1 MSELD
6 NFYQGLLK
14 EVKLN
19 AAAEGLLMPEAF
31 MDIYIEELID
41 VGDIQSFQYCD
52 NPAELTGFQR
62 SNMGAHIN
70 GYSVDRNENTG
81 SVKLDL
87 FITDYEQ
94 RESLENLGK
103 TEVDLAFKRLL
114 KFFTEAKNPNMDSR
128 FFELLDDAH
137 TAYPVVDCIIDYK
150 EEIDEVNLYFLS
162 ERTRTDRF
170 KNFNERVELDGI
182 NIKYHFWDISRLHK
196 VKSSVGNKEPITIDF
211 KNTYNSPL
219 DCLVAHTG
227 DQSLKSY
234 LVVMPGEVL
243 ADIYN
248 DHGARLLEQ
257 NVRSFLQARG
267 GVNKGIRN
275 TILNEPSKFFSYNNG
290 ITATA
295 EKVETIVENGQ
306 LKITSIMDLQIVNG
320 GQTTASLARAKIKD
334 ADKADLSKI
343 FVQMKLTVIDDEK
356 QKEELVPK
364 ISQYANTQNKVSMSD
379 LSSNH
384 GYHVKIEELS
394 RKIWTPPHGKACF
407 WTPSNAKTG
416 FRETQWFYERSR
428 GQYDEMMNKQRG
440 VDKLKYPKYQV
451 FRKTDLAKYMMVWET
466 DEPKWVNMGAQK
478 NFGKYMDLIS
488 LNWSKKAFQDRVN
501 EFYYKRLVGRVI
513 IWKSTE
519 KLVQQQEW
527 YTNGYRANIV
537 IYTLAY
543 ISHYLKKNKL
553 DLDYLK
559 IWAIQDISDELKELI
574 VNISEQV
581 NSLLIDDNPSK
592 TTSNVSEW
600 AKKDACWA
608 QILGHSNKLD
618 SYFTDAIVKTFIS
631 SKKVEEAEEQAAL
644 KEKRSNDL
652 ASRDKLNA
660 IDKNYWFM
668 FADYLNEHHDLSY
681 TQKGLLRTAQRQT
694 RDFSVKQCYVLNELL
709 DKYGDEFDRYTSSV
723 RVIDS

>member
-6 NFYQGLLK
+6 SFYEGLLK

-19 AAAEGLLMPEAF
+19 ASAEGLLMPESF
-31 MDIYIEELID
+31 MGLYIDELID
-41 VGDIQSFQYCD
+41 VGDIQGFQYCD
-52 NPAELTGFQR
+52 NPGDLKGFQ
-62 SNMGAHIN
+62 SSKLGVQIN
-70 GYSVDRNENTG
+70 GYSIDRNENTN

-87 FITDYEQ
+87 FVTDYSQ
-94 RESLENLGK
+94 REGVDTLGK
-103 TEVDLAFKRLL
+103 VEVDLAFKKLL
-114 KFFTEAKNPNMDSR
+114 KFFTEATNPNTDSK
-128 FFELLDDAH
+128 FFELLDDGH
-137 TAYPVVDCIIDYK
+137 TSYPLVDCIIDYK

-162 ERTRTDRF
+162 ERARNKKF
-170 KNFNERVELDGI
+170 SNFDRVELDGI
-182 NIKYHFWDISRLHK
+182 NIKYHFWDITRLHK
-196 VKSSVGNKEPITIDF
+196 VKSAVSNKEPVIIDF
-211 KNTYNSPL
+211 KDTYNAPL
-219 DCLVAHTG
+219 DCLIAHTG
-227 DQSLKSY
+227 EQSLQSY

-295 EKVETIVENGQ
+295 EKVETIIEDGY
-306 LKITSIMDLQIVNG
+306 LKISSIMDLQIVNG

-334 ADKADLSKI
+334 ANKADLSKV
-343 FVQMKLTVIDDEK
+343 FVQMKLTVINDEK

-384 GYHVKIEELS
+384 GYHVKIEGLS
-394 RKIWTPPHGKACF
+394 RKIWTPPHGKTCS

-428 GQYDEMMNKQRG
+428 GQYDEMLNKQRG
-440 VDKLKYPKYQV
+440 VDKLKYPKYQL

-466 DEPKWVNMGAQK
+466 EEPKWVNMGAQK
-478 NFGKYMDLIS
+478 NFGKFMDLIS
-488 LNWSKKAFQDRVN
+488 LNWERKSFQDRVN
-501 EFYYKRLVGRVI
+501 EYYYKRLVGRAI

-519 KLVQQQEW
+519 KIVQQQEW

-543 ISHYLKKNKL
+543 ISNFLKKNKL

-559 IWAIQDISDELKELI
+559 IWSIQDTYDELEKLI
-574 VNISEQV
+574 LKVSEEI
-581 NSLLIDDNPSK
+581 NNLLIDDNPSK

-600 AKKDACWA
+600 AKKDACWGH
-608 QILGHSNKLD
+608 ILGHSNRLD
-618 SYFTDAIVKTFIS
+618 SYFTEAIVDSFVS
-631 SKKVEEAEEQAAL
+631 LKKIEDAEAQAAL
-644 KEKRSNDL
+644 KEKISNDL

-660 IDKNYWFM
+660 LDKNYWFM
-668 FADYLNEHHDLSY
+668 FTDYLNEFHNISY
-681 TQKGLLRTAQRQT
+681 KQKGVLRTAQRQT
-694 RDFSVKQCYVLNELL
+694 RDFSEKQCYVLNELL
-709 DKYGDEFDRYTSSV
+709 EKYGDEFDKYSS
-723 RVIDS
+723 SASLLYS

>member
-6 NFYQGLLK
+6 SFYQGLLK

-31 MDIYIEELID
+31 MDIYVEELID

-62 SNMGAHIN
+62 SNIGAHIN

-94 RESLENLGK
+94 RESLESLGK

-114 KFFTEAKNPNMDSR
+114 KFFTEAKNPNMDSK

-162 ERTRTDRF
+162 ERARTDRF

-196 VKSSVGNKEPITIDF
+196 VKSSAGNKEPITIDF
-211 KNTYNSPL
+211 KNTYNFPL

-295 EKVETIVENGQ
+295 EKVETTVEDGQ

-478 NFGKYMDLIS
+478 NFGKYMDLVS
-488 LNWSKKAFQDRVN
+488 LNWSKKSFQDRVN
-501 EFYYKRLVGRVI
+501 EFYYKRIVGRAI

-553 DLDYLK
+553 DLDYIK
-559 IWAIQDISDELKELI
+559 IWAIQDISEELKELVI
-574 VNISEQV
+574 NISEQV

-608 QILGHSNKLD
+608 QIIGYSDKLD
-618 SYFTDAIVKTFIS
+618 SYFTDTIVNTFIS
-631 SKKVEEAEEQAAL
+631 SKKVEEVEEQAAL

-668 FADYLNEHHDLSY
+668 FSDYLNEHHDLSY

-694 RDFSVKQCYVLNELL
+694 RDFSAKQCYVLNELL
-709 DKYGDEFDRYTSSV
+709 DKYGDEFDRYSKSV
-723 RVIDS
+723 SLIDS